1 MNKTWIK
8 IKRGLLEPK
17 HRDRLGIRIW
27 LYFYILD
34 QTDWDT
40 GKVLE
45 WRDGDAADELQ
56 MPKRTIRQQRQ
67 QLETDGYITCA
78 LAGNKQVITIHNYT
92 NPRKY
97 DGETINSKGDIN
109 LTPSKGDNKGD
120 NKGDIEG
127 VSKHVTPSYKS
138 QITNHKSKKNN
149 GSKLPRKRDPR
160 LDNPAIIAYRE
171 EAHLHVPINIRD
183 DVVSIVSD
191 AEKWQ
196 GIVHSWMAKGWNKQN
211 IEGML
216 QVYRDGWR
224 DGKGKSGVDLSAF
237 DKIRQREME
246 HENS

>member
-17 HRDRLGIRIW
+17 HRDCLGIRIW

-45 WRDGDAADELQ
+45 WRDGDAADDLQ

-120 NKGDIEG
+120 NKGDIQG
-127 VSKHVTPSYKS
+127 VSKPDTPSYKP
-138 QITNHKSKKNN
+138 QITNHISEE
-149 GSKLPRKRDPR
+149 
-160 LDNPAIIAYRE
+160 E
-171 EAHLHVPINIRD
+171 EATNIYQLYESSIGTPTQPVCEQLTLLAD
-183 DVVSIVSD
+183 DYPVMWIEDAFKIAKDNKAKSLKYVVSILSR
-191 AEKWQ
+191 
-196 GIVHSWMAKGWNKQN
+196 WNSNGKD
-211 IEGML
+211 
-216 QVYRDGWR
+216 DGYKP
-224 DGKGKSGVDLSAF
+224 KGKSGVDLSAF